1 MIFIIV
7 TSLYFVKLTQCF
19 PQSLVTTGI
28 DKNEVRSEGQV
39 LPLEISKFHV
49 SSTIQFRY
57 TRTQVVTHFKNP
69 GTAPN
74 KATFTIVI
82 PDSAFISNFSM
93 IIKEVEFVAEVKE
106 KEEAKQTFDE
116 AVSTGRGAGIISKDT
131 RDANIFTVETN
142 IEPGEKVVF
151 KLIYEELLERK
162 SGMYKHSI
170 NIDPN
175 QIVDD
180 LKIEIFINE
189 SLPISSLS
197 VPELVQSNEIDFTAN
212 EESKVAKIE
221 RDVDGIANN
230 ARIVFSPDRSYQEE
244 AGSQGISGQ
253 FIVKYDVDRKG
264 QESEVQVIDGY
275 FVHYFV
281 PENLE
286 TLPKHVVFVL
296 DVSGSM
302 SGEKIG
308 QLKDSMFTVLDDMTE
323 TDYFNIITFS
333 DGVSHWNPLDSKS
346 EEFVQKAQRVIQ
358 ATNENKN
365 LAIKHILELQA
376 GGGTNM
382 NDAMLEGVKL
392 TEFALQNEKLPQ
404 NVKSMIIFL
413 TDGLPSS
420 GETNAEAIKDNI
432 KNANTELHTPIFS
445 IGFGRDAD
453 FDLIKEISEQAES
466 FSKKIYEGSDA
477 ALQLED
483 FFAEVAS
490 PLISNLKFDYVGG
503 LVQNESVSK
512 NNLKTFFKG
521 GEYIITG
528 KLEQNKKGDN
538 ELLSIKVVGEGRK
551 GPFKRDLVICL
562 RSDIEQDKQDL
573 QDTETRSLLIPII
586 PPSLCIV
593 PPYHPPRSLAQDFMQ
608 KLHAFINI
616 KQLIKES
623 NLASEE
629 SSNEPKEKALKLALE
644 NNFVTDL
651 TSLVVIRPDEKPS
664 ISSLKQPSSS
674 RGGNIAYRYS
684 AGAASGMR
692 TRSRPSLS
700 FNIQA
705 LRPSLHSAVFSSISK
720 ASSPRRNVYMPQPVI
735 AQATTASR
743 PLMTSTTVRPL
754 RTSATTFPKTTLM
767 NVTFETDDEADIFG
781 PTETIE
787 CTGNLTL
794 FSKTYLRGEK
804 VVLEE
809 DAANLEDLSF
819 DNLSVSASVSG
830 SCCWQIFSEKHF
842 SGIGTV
848 LTGQGTYTSVSSLG
862 LLFRD
867 VSAVKKYEC

>member
-1 MIFIIV
+1 MWYIIV
-7 TSLYFVKLTQCF
+7 TILYFVNLTQCF
-19 PQSLVTTGI
+19 PQSLVTAGI
-28 DKNEVRSEGQV
+28 DQIEVGSAGQV
-39 LPLEISKFHV
+39 LPIEIAKFYIN
-49 SSTIQFRY
+49 STIQFRY
-57 TRTQVVTHFKNP
+57 ARTHVVSHFKNP
-69 GTAPN
+69 GSAPN
-74 KATFTIVI
+74 KAKFTMVI

-93 IIKEVEFVAEVKE
+93 LIKEVEYVAEVKE
-106 KEEAKQTFDE
+106 KEDAKKIFDE
-116 AVSTGRGAGIISKDT
+116 AVSAGRGAGIVSKDT

-142 IEPGEKVVF
+142 IGPGEKVVF

-175 QIVDD
+175 QVVDD
-180 LKIEIFINE
+180 LKVEIFINE

-212 EESKVAKIE
+212 EESKVAEVE

-230 ARIVFSPDRSYQEE
+230 ARILFAPDRSYQEE
-244 AGSQGISGQ
+244 AGAQGISGQ
-253 FIVKYDVDRKG
+253 FVVKYDVDRKG
-264 QESEVQVIDGY
+264 QENEVQVIDGY

-302 SGEKIG
+302 SGEKMG
-308 QLKDSMFTVLDDMTE
+308 QLKDAMFTVLDDMTDN
-323 TDYFNIITFS
+323 DYFNIITFS
-333 DGVSHWNPLDSKS
+333 SGVSHWNPLDSKS
-346 EEFVQKAQRVIQ
+346 EEFVQEAQKVIQ

-376 GGGTNM
+376 GGSTNM

-392 TEFALQNEKLPQ
+392 VKFALQNEKLPED
-404 NVKSMIIFL
+404 VKSMIIFL
-413 TDGLPSS
+413 TDGLPSI
-420 GETNAEAIKDNI
+420 GETNSEAIRENI
-432 KNANTELHTPIFS
+432 KNANAELNAPIFS

-453 FDLIKEISEQAES
+453 FDLIKKISEEADS

-503 LVQNESVSK
+503 LVQNESVST
-512 NNLKTFFKG
+512 NSLKTFFKG

-528 KLEQNKKGDN
+528 KLDQNKKQDN
-538 ELLSIKVVGEGRK
+538 EMLSITVVGDGRD
-551 GPFKRDLVICL
+551 GPYKKDLVICL
-562 RSDIEQDKQDL
+562 RSDIEQDNQDL
-573 QDTETRSLLIPII
+573 EDTERRSLLIPII
-586 PPSLCIV
+586 PPSLCTI

-616 KQLIKES
+616 KQLIKKS
-623 NLASEE
+623 TLGNEE

-664 ISSLKQPSSS
+664 ISSLEQTGSSTRGHIQSSS
-674 RGGNIAYRYS
+674 YITGGSNRIVGGFSLNSFSLNRKSYRPQAYPIM
-684 AGAASGMR
+684 ALAVH
-692 TRSRPSLS
+692 TTTFRP
-700 FNIQA
+700 
-705 LRPSLHSAVFSSISK
+705 
-720 ASSPRRNVYMPQPVI
+720 Y
-735 AQATTASR
+735 
-743 PLMTSTTVRPL
+743 MTSTTTFRP
-754 RTSATTFPKTTLM
+754 STTLR
-767 NVTFETDDEADIFG
+767 NPTNENDDEAYIFG
-781 PTETIE
+781 TNKTIE

-794 FSKTYLRGEK
+794 FSKTYLRGDK
-804 VVLEE
+804 VVLDE
-809 DAANLEDLSF
+809 DTENLEDLSF

-830 SCCWQIFSEKHF
+830 SCCWQIFSEKNF
-842 SGIGTV
+842 SGTETV

-862 LLFRD
+862 PLFRD
-867 VSAVKKYEC
+867 VSAVRKYEC